1 MSTEQLTL
9 DGAPGRR
16 ILRLYNLYRVI
27 IGLALVLLISS
38 DLDDQ
43 LLELAHAQLFR
54 YGSWTYLI
62 LNVLVAVLLQRPSHL
77 AQVFSLAL
85 LDVLLLCTLFFA
97 AGGTPSGIGNLLIV
111 AAAIGLVWRA
121 SSACSLL
128 DTFML
133 ADRRMYEHKRQSKQA
148 VPSHNTP
155 LGCPVA

>member
-1 MSTEQLTL
+1 VSTEQLPL

-38 DLDDQ
+38 DLYDQ

-77 AQVFSLAL
+77 GPGLQPGTARRATAVYP
-85 LDVLLLCTLFFA
+85 VL
-97 AGGTPSGIGNLLIV
+97 
-111 AAAIGLVWRA
+111 
-121 SSACSLL
+121 
-128 DTFML
+128 
-133 ADRRMYEHKRQSKQA
+133 RRRRHPERHR
-148 VPSHNTP
+148 
-155 LGCPVA
+155 

>member
-9 DGAPGRR
+9 DGVPGRR

-111 AAAIGLVWRA
+111 AVAIGNILLRGRIGRGLDLCGSGRA
-121 SSACSLL
+121 QQHC
-128 DTFML
+128 
-133 ADRRMYEHKRQSKQA
+133 RRGSPQKVVLRHES
-148 VPSHNTP
+148 
-155 LGCPVA
+155 